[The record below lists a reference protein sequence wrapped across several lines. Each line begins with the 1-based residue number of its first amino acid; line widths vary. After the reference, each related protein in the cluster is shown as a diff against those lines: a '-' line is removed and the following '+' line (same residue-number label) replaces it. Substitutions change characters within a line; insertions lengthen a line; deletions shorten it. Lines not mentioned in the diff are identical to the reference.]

1 MVVIAKNWAPIDHS
15 ALPSY
20 PHKNWCCWKVN
31 QLRNT
36 NSMKFTSFGS
46 IEYRL
51 ACIWTFSSSKTN
63 LLFSWCRDCPRLMKI
78 HFTHVMVAQWTT
90 IKVKMIWQKRES
102 ISLVF
107 GHDLHNV
114 YGHTVIVK
122 SPLHDTNASNLLR
135 KAWLI
140 IEMLLLGIHFF

>member
-1 MVVIAKNWAPIDHS
+1 MQKIGHPSTIRLSHPIHIKTDVAEKLINWGTQI
-15 ALPSY
+15 L
-20 PHKNWCCWKVN
+20 W
-31 QLRNT
+31 
-36 NSMKFTSFGS
+36 NSLVLDQSNIGLLIFGLS
-46 IEYRL
+46 HQARPTYFFLGVEIV
-51 ACIWTFSSSKTN
+51 
-63 LLFSWCRDCPRLMKI
+63 PLMKI

-140 IEMLLLGIHFF
+140 IEMLLQGIHFF